1 MNSFNFSFLKSLVF
15 WTNAVTVVYLFFGAI
30 LKAYPSVGWVNVV
43 VLALNFILTNVFHK
57 SAVMG
62 GREEQCGVGT
72 RLQRTIGSLMNRR

>member
-62 GREEQCGVGT
+62 AAKSSAALGRASSGQ
-72 RLQRTIGSLMNRR
+72 